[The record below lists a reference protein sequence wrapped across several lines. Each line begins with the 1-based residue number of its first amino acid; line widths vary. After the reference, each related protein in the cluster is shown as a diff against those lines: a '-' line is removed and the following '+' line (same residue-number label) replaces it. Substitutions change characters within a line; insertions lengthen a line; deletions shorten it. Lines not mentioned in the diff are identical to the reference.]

1 MPRGGKRQGAGA
13 KSNWKH
19 GKTKTIRVP
28 VSLADAIL
36 DIARKLDEGEV
47 VKSIGFSQ
55 SIDLSTVNVPTI
67 RGRSFVFLEDLMKLG
82 YEIEPLSL
90 AEKVRKQSLK
100 P

>member
-1 MPRGGKRQGAGA
+1 MPRGGKRQGSGA

-28 VSLADAIL
+28 VSLADVIL
-36 DIARKLDEGEV
+36 DIARKLDNGES
-47 VKSIGFSQ
+47 VKSSGFSQ
-55 SIDLSTVNVPTI
+55 SIDLSTVNIPTI
-67 RGRSFVFLEDLMKLG
+67 RGKSFVFLEELMKLG

-90 AEKVRKQSLK
+90 AERVRDQSLN